1 MLSDRGRI
9 TPAQIRKR
17 KAKPLNSLKMAKP
30 QAKSRK
36 KSRGS
41 TISRTKS
48 NIKLM
53 GDVSY
58 LLAEGC
64 PRLHVQH
71 IAFFH

>member
-1 MLSDRGRI
+1 
-9 TPAQIRKR
+9 
-17 KAKPLNSLKMAKP
+17 MAKP

-48 NIKLM
+48 NVKLM